1 MAHVVKDEKEKEK
14 HLDARYGTK
23 TGMMFF
29 KKIKAQINLREYIFR
44 HLNIY
49 EVLIFRFSCLLN
61 NLDFVGQSHSPR
73 STRKI
78 HSKVTAPNLKSARLR
93 GAQLRLLDS
102 HEGLFQSRKTC

>member
-44 HLNIY
+44 HRNVY
-49 EVLIFRFSCLLN
+49 EVLIFCLSCLLN

-93 GAQLRLLDS
+93 GALLRTLDS